1 MAERINN
8 GLAKRPTIVK
18 RCWLAKK
25 PYLDL
30 CNWIRNG
37 GILSRN
43 YGIERVI
50 TGLFWDRRRR
60 RSPQA
65 DFAEQDPICR
75 SLGAR
80 RQQCPST
87 QRSHRATGVR
97 NAMAYPGTPPI
108 RTAKRTRPNQPRG
121 TGLIR
126 DPTGQQPRAWQAP
139 NLAAALC
146 RWATRFDYP

>member
-1 MAERINN
+1 MAERVNN
-8 GLAKRPTIVK
+8 GLAERPAIVK
-18 RCWLAKK
+18 RRWLTKK

-30 CNWIRNG
+30 CNWTRNG

-60 RSPQA
+60 RSLKPTSP
-65 DFAEQDPICR
+65 EQDPICR

-87 QRSHRATGVR
+87 QRSHRTTGVK
-97 NAMAYPGTPPI
+97 NGMAYPGTPPHQNRKADGVPI
-108 RTAKRTRPNQPRG
+108 SPEEPG
-121 TGLIR
+121 
-126 DPTGQQPRAWQAP
+126 
-139 NLAAALC
+139 
-146 RWATRFDYP
+146 